1 MMASAVIRARVDRAG
16 RLISADPPILA
27 LQQRIGGVIGGPL
40 LIPQLSRL
48 CALVQ
53 RLGTPLGRP
62 VIAADD
68 QQDYSMWCRFTPD
81 ADGTSMEL
89 TDWMETSRY
98 APTDPVTKTGNA
110 AIPNSDWMWRSD
122 AQLRLTALWPDA
134 QNATLAM
141 DTYLGKSITELFG
154 LLPDEFGRFP
164 LLAAMA
170 QEQEFAGQTAE
181 LIARLPQD
189 AHPPRYQLSASP
201 IFEDNGRF
209 AGFSGRAQGPEMPIA
224 SIDSSP
230 ETQAIAEPKAAEAA
244 PLNFGRDVDAS
255 MRAPL
260 GRIIANAD
268 SISARTEGPIR
279 QDYANYARDIA
290 LAGRHLLGLIDD
302 LADMQAI
309 ERPDFG
315 VAQEAVDLADVARRA
330 AGLLQVKFREK
341 SMAVKLPS
349 ADDGAIATGEF
360 RRILQI
366 LINLLG
372 NAVRYAPDGSE
383 VWVSTDS
390 DAGRV
395 SITIAD
401 QGSGISAADQARIF
415 EKFERLGRSDHGGSG
430 LGLYISRRLA
440 RAMKGDLTVES
451 APGQGARFT
460 LALPRHSL

>member
-1 MMASAVIRARVDRAG
+1 MMASAIIRARVDRAG

-27 LQQRIGGVIGGPL
+27 LQHGIGGTIGGPL

-53 RLGTPLGRP
+53 RMGTPLGRP
-62 VIAADD
+62 VIAADE
-68 QQDYSMWCRFTPD
+68 QQDYSMWCRFIPD
-81 ADGTSMEL
+81 ADGTAMEL
-89 TDWMETSRY
+89 TDWTETPRHAISGAAET
-98 APTDPVTKTGNA
+98 APEASVLS
-110 AIPNSDWMWRSD
+110 SDWMWRSD
-122 AQLRLTALWPDA
+122 AQLRLTALWPDP
-134 QNATLAM
+134 QNAALAI

-170 QEQEFAGQTAE
+170 QEQEFTGQVAE
-181 LIARLPQD
+181 LIARMPQD
-189 AHPPRYQLSASP
+189 AHPPRYQLSGTP

-209 AGFSGRAQGPEMPIA
+209 GGFSGRAQGPGNEPSSAATVPEPMPPA
-224 SIDSSP
+224 PQGTHS
-230 ETQAIAEPKAAEAA
+230 AA
-244 PLNFGRDVDAS
+244 PFTFGKDVDAS

-309 ERPDFG
+309 ERPNFA
-315 VAQEAVDLADVARRA
+315 VAKEAVDLADVARRA
-330 AGLLQVKFREK
+330 AGLLQVKLREK

-349 ADDGAIATGEF
+349 ADDDAIATGEF

-372 NAVRYAPDGSE
+372 NAVRYAPEGSE
-383 VWVSTDS
+383 IWVSTDAIG
-390 DAGRV
+390 DHV

-401 QGSGISAADQARIF
+401 QGAGISPQDQARIF

-440 RAMKGDLTVES
+440 RAMQGELSVES

-460 LALPRHSL
+460 LSLPRHSA